1 MGYALS
7 MQWSKIKETMSADEV
22 KERIN
27 NDIKEMEKL
36 HRQKKRE
43 LKANYEDA
51 IRQKEKQKKEEA
63 EIEAKGNKKVT

>member
-43 LKANYEDA
+43 LKANYDDA